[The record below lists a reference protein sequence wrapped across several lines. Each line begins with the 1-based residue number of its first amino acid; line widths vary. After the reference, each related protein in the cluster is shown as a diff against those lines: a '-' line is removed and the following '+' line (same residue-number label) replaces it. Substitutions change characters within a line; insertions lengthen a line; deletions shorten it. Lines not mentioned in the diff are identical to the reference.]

1 MTPHGTEKLAG
12 LSLNRRSFLLGALA
26 FGGAGVLGL
35 TGCSSRETQPAPT
48 PSTGGNS
55 EQITITDQFDR
66 TVTLNGP
73 IERIATTIIPL
84 PAMLIAMDRSLDKVV
99 AVNTAA
105 QKLAEAGF
113 LATMFPKILDLPAAA
128 NGADFVS
135 NIETIV
141 AQKPDVAIQWGHYG
155 QEIITPIEQAG
166 LDLLLL
172 NYGDQKMLE
181 EWITILSTLVGAP
194 ERGEQV
200 LETMH
205 GDQERIHELV
215 RASGERPRAIN
226 IYNFDEMRV
235 SAAGSY
241 MDWWLNL
248 CGAENPAAETLTG
261 SSVAT
266 TREEILLWDPEVI
279 FLGNFSTATP
289 ETLYNDPFWAE
300 VTAVRNRRVYRLPN
314 GGFSWDPPSTES
326 NMSWLWVA
334 GLLHP
339 DAANF
344 DLRTEMKTHFSY
356 LYDHDLAED
365 EIDQIL
371 FMEANQGS
379 ANYDVFA
386 R

>member
-1 MTPHGTEKLAG
+1 MTPNGTEKLVG
-12 LSLNRRSFLLGALA
+12 LSLNRRRLLLGALA
-26 FGGAGVLGL
+26 LGGAGALGL
-35 TGCSSRETQPAPT
+35 TGCSTRETQSATT
-48 PSTGGNS
+48 PSAGGKS
-55 EQITITDQFDR
+55 EEITITDQFGR
-66 TVTLNGP
+66 TVTLDGP

-84 PAMLIAMDRSLDKVV
+84 PAMLIAMDRSLDKIV

-105 QKLAEAGF
+105 QKLAETGF

-128 NGADFVS
+128 NGADFVP

-141 AQKPDVAIQWGHYG
+141 AQDPDVTIQWGHYG
-155 QEIITPIEQAG
+155 QEIITPLEQAG

-172 NYGDQKMLE
+172 NYGDQKLLE
-181 EWITILSTLVGAP
+181 EWIRILSTLVGAP
-194 ERGEQV
+194 ERGEHV

-205 GDQERIHELV
+205 GDQKRIQELV
-215 RASGERPRAIN
+215 KVSDERPRAIN

-266 TREEILLWDPEVI
+266 TREEILTWDPEVI

-289 ETLYNDPFWAE
+289 ETLYNDPFWSGMA
-300 VTAVRNRRVYRLPN
+300 AVKNRRVYRLPN

-339 DAANF
+339 NAANF

-371 FMEANQGS
+371 FMEANQVS